1 MTRLIQIKVLFIWKV
16 KEELQNYLNS
26 YLAQYQNI
34 NLIFLEDEELE
45 NLEKYTV
52 DADIIIGWRPKQEI
66 LEKAIKLKLFINPG
80 VGIQHLIEMFRELNQ
95 DREKP
100 IILANGHGNTYFT
113 AEHAVALLL
122 SYSNRIV
129 LHDRWMRDGLWR
141 KGDSEAASIP
151 IKNKNIGLLGYG
163 SINKKVHRFLS
174 GFDVEFSILRNNWS
188 KDQEYT
194 YPTTYSKYSSDQLDQ
209 FLSVVD
215 ILIIAIPQ
223 TSLTIDLIGE
233 KEFALMRENL
243 ILVTVARGKVIDQ
256 KAFYDALVSN
266 RIQGAAIDVWYN
278 YTPDEV
284 DGKKYPFDFPFHE
297 LDNVIMSPH
306 RAASP
311 FSDLDRWYE
320 VVDNIL
326 ICAQGS
332 DQFINQVNLDEEY

>member
-1 MTRLIQIKVLFIWKV
+1 LIQTNVLFIWKV
-16 KEELQNYLNS
+16 RDELQDYLNS
-26 YLAQYQNI
+26 HLGEHENI

-45 NLEKYTV
+45 KLDEYAV
-52 DADIIIGWRPKQEI
+52 DADIIIGWRPKQEM
-66 LEKAIKLKLFINPG
+66 LDKAERLKLFINPG
-80 VGIQHLIEMFRELNQ
+80 VGVQHLIEMFKELNH
-95 DREKP
+95 DREQP

-141 KGDSEAASIP
+141 KGDKEAASIP

-163 SINKKVHRFLS
+163 AINKKVHQFLS
-174 GFDVEFSILRNNWS
+174 GYDVEFSILRNNWS
-188 KDQEYT
+188 KDTDYK
-194 YPTTYSKYSSDQLDQ
+194 YPTTYSKYNSDQLDQ
-209 FLSVVD
+209 FLSAVD
-215 ILIIAIPQ
+215 ILMIALPQ
-223 TSLTIDLIGE
+223 TSRTINLIGQ
-233 KEFALMRENL
+233 KEFKMMKENL
-243 ILVTVARGKVIDQ
+243 ILITVARGTVINQ
-256 KAFYDALVSN
+256 EAFYDALSSN
-266 RIQGAAIDVWYN
+266 KIRGAAIDVWYN

-284 DGKKYPFDFPFHE
+284 DGKKFPFDFPFHE

-332 DQFINQVNLDEEY
+332 NRFINQVNLDEEY